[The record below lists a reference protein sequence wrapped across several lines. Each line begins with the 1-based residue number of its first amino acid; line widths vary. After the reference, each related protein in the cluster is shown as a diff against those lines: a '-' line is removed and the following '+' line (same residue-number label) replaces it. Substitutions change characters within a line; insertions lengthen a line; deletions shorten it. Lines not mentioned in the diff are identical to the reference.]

1 MLLTIKSMCYCQ
13 LLSKSNG
20 IDTTDG
26 VLQSKQEQNSQRT
39 DGASGRSAVSA
50 GQKLWMKSAPAASK
64 PSSTGSQKPPVP
76 AGANKGSQKAKP
88 MPTHFGPKIR
98 HRDRGQRP
106 VVKKKPAKVE
116 SKAEKM
122 KRRRE
127 YADVHGK
134 VSQLIILIKKLI
146 I

>member
-1 MLLTIKSMCYCQ
+1 M
-13 LLSKSNG
+13 
-20 IDTTDG
+20 
-26 VLQSKQEQNSQRT
+26 QSKQEQNSQKT
-39 DGASGRSAVSA
+39 DGASGRGAVSA

-64 PSSTGSQKPPVP
+64 PSSTGIQKPPVS
-76 AGANKGSQKAKP
+76 AGANKGSQKSKP

-134 VSQLIILIKKLI
+134 VSQLADYYPI
-146 I
+146 